1 MIELSSRKKRNEI
14 LAEPEL
20 LRIDIGPTS
29 GVKTPKAMY
38 LLPFLA
44 YIAVYAYVVHYVFQT
59 ISNLSPDK
67 SNYIFSFI
75 VITLV
80 FVSFAGF
87 IIIASSKKP
96 LIFTKVGMVGKALI
110 AIKYEQLDGYNWEK
124 STEFGNTKKSLALLP
139 KGVFNEMNYRDKFG
153 NSILET
159 YGYYFDS
166 SQIKTAEEIF
176 EKAGVVKVNTRR
188 SEQR

>member
-20 LRIDIGPTS
+20 LRIGIGTTS
-29 GVKTPKAMY
+29 SVKTPKAMY
-38 LLPFLA
+38 LLPLSA
-44 YIAVYAYVVHYVFQT
+44 YLAVYAYVVHYVFQT
-59 ISNLSPDK
+59 ISELSPDK

-87 IIIASSKKP
+87 IVIASSKKP
-96 LIFTKVGMVGKALI
+96 LIFTSVGMVGKALI

-124 STEFGNTKKSLALLP
+124 STEFGSTKKSLALLP
-139 KGVFNEMNYRDKFG
+139 KGVFSEMNYRDKLG

-166 SQIKTAEEIF
+166 SQIRTAEEIF

>member
-20 LRIDIGPTS
+20 LRIGIGTTNS
-29 GVKTPKAMY
+29 VKTPKAMY
-38 LLPFLA
+38 LLPLLA
-44 YIAVYAYVVHYVFQT
+44 YIAVYSYVLHSVFQT
-59 ISNLSPDK
+59 LSDLSQDK
-67 SNYIFSFI
+67 SQYIFSFV

-87 IIIASSKKP
+87 IVIASSKKP

-110 AIKYEQLDGYNWEK
+110 AIKYEQLDGYNWEN
-124 STEFGNTKKSLALLP
+124 STEFGSTKKSLALLP
-139 KGVFNEMNYRDKFG
+139 KGVFSEINYRDKLG

-159 YGYYFDS
+159 YGYYFDN
-166 SQIKTAEEIF
+166 SQIRAAEDIF

>member
-20 LRIDIGPTS
+20 LRIDIGTTS

-38 LLPFLA
+38 LLALSA
-44 YIAVYAYVVHYVFQT
+44 YLAVYAYVVHYVLQT
-59 ISNLSPDK
+59 ISELSPEK

-80 FVSFAGF
+80 FVSVAGF
-87 IIIASSKKP
+87 IVIALSKKP
-96 LIFTKVGMVGKALI
+96 LIFTSVGMVGKALI

-124 STEFGNTKKSLALLP
+124 SKEFNSTKKSLALLP
-139 KGVFNEMNYRDKFG
+139 KGVFSEMNYRDKLG

-166 SQIKTAEEIF
+166 SQIRTAEEIF